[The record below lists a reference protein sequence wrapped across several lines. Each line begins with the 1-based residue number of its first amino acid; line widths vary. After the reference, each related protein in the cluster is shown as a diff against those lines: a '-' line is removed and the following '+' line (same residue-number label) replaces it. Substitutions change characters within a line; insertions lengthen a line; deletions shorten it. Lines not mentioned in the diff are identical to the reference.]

1 MLQTKRAYEEPEET
15 DGYRILVDRLWP
27 RGIKKEA
34 LRLDSWEKDIAP
46 SPDLRRQFN
55 HDSGK
60 FEWFKEEYMKELEQ
74 NEAAPQFMENVVR
87 EAKMHPVTLVY
98 GAKDT
103 THNHAVVLKEF
114 IENKIEKGEKDG

>member
-74 NEAAPQFMENVVR
+74 NEAAPQFMENVAR
-87 EAKMHPVTLVY
+87 EAKVRPVTLVY

-103 THNHAVVLKEF
+103 THNHAVILKEF
-114 IENKIEKGEKDG
+114 IENKMEKGEKDG